1 MLDFPIRRFHLPTIP
16 KSHPD
21 INFPIEYPP
30 SGKHVGITS
39 MHFSAHVPFSLVA
52 DFSFIATSY
61 TSSSIIVF
69 LQHPRST
76 HYTSSSPSLAASGS
90 SPSTKMP
97 PKPALLTELADNAQK
112 KKAPSC
118 AITTQEKIPRA
129 EAKKDNMEKTARE
142 ASKTS
147 RPAKPRALPPPGDA
161 FRDIEPRARKKP
173 GKPVTTKEKI
183 EAAEAAKKAKDVAQA
198 ASKSKSKEDDGGS
211 GVDATARKSKGKP
224 AKFKGPA
231 MLSVLK
237 YHDASAI
244 QYEKKRKGGSML
256 VRPTE
261 RAKRWK
267 AEHLELAKTV
277 HDGGVFRLMDLPKE
291 LQMRI
296 WRFAVIYPRFFVW
309 PESVTGREQPD
320 LTMVCKEVR
329 REVLP
334 IYYEKNTFAI
344 DVSRPQTQTQTQT
357 QPFRGNQSVVKKIEP
372 VKSVTAMEKW
382 AECLEMEAEWFY
394 RIRNWAFSYTPE
406 TATRAKR
413 LAEVD
418 NSFVVFF
425 KTWKRNGQRT
435 WDASVEVHRDAHC
448 ILARFEECGL
458 CKLQQTP
465 KWLQHEVIEIL
476 DAATGKNVTPVMIVG
491 LAKAIQRKT
500 AELVGARCEE
510 VEKSIESDRGT
521 KASKARAKECRVMRL
536 HPLGLEGVCD
546 C

>member
-1 MLDFPIRRFHLPTIP
+1 
-16 KSHPD
+16 
-21 INFPIEYPP
+21 
-30 SGKHVGITS
+30 
-39 MHFSAHVPFSLVA
+39 MHFSAHVPFSLVS

-61 TSSSIIVF
+61 TSPLIIVF
-69 LQHPRST
+69 LLQHPRPT
-76 HYTSSSPSLAASGS
+76 HYTPLSPSLAASGS

-97 PKPALLTELADNAQK
+97 PKPALLTALADNAQK

-118 AITTQEKIPRA
+118 AITTQEKIARA

-147 RPAKPRALPPPGDA
+147 RPAKPRSLPLPGEA
-161 FRDIEPRARKKP
+161 FRDTEPTARKKP
-173 GKPVTTKEKI
+173 GNPVIIKEKI
-183 EAAEAAKKAKDVAQA
+183 EAAEAAKKAKDAAQA

-224 AKFKGPA
+224 AKFKSPA

-237 YHDASAI
+237 YHDASVI

-256 VRPTE
+256 VRLTE

-309 PESVTGREQPD
+309 PESVTGREQPG
-320 LTMVCKEVR
+320 LAMVCKEVR

-334 IYYEKNTFAI
+334 IFYEKNTFAI
-344 DVSRPQTQTQTQT
+344 DVSRPQTQTQ
-357 QPFRGNQSVVKKIEP
+357 PLRGNQSVVKKIEP
-372 VKSVTAMEKW
+372 VKSVAAMENW

-394 RIRNWAFSYTPE
+394 RIRNWAFSYTQE
-406 TATRAKR
+406 TATGAKR
-413 LAEVD
+413 LAEED
-418 NSFVVFF
+418 NSFVVSF

-435 WDASVEVHRDAHC
+435 WDASVEVHRDARC
-448 ILARFEECGL
+448 ILARFEDCGL

-476 DAATGKNVTPVMIVG
+476 DAATGKNVMHVMIVG

-521 KASKARAKECRVMRL
+521 KASKARAKECRVMRV